1 MLIFF
6 KNAHRKANDNLF
18 RFLMTSIQS
27 LNYTNRAVRVHVLY
41 CAVTSCWETCDR
53 IIKVA
58 ITYTLKKKTYSGSRS
73 RRVLCRQQK
82 GELFHMLDKLKVT
95 FFIIEN
101 WTNLELRIQ
110 NWELNKRINFIPVV
124 FSCIQGTSYGK
135 KKRTLQISWM
145 ATMNK
150 SKENN

>member
-58 ITYTLKKKTYSGSRS
+58 ITYTLKKKKTYSGSRS

-82 GELFHMLDKLKVT
+82 GELFHILDKLKVT

-101 WTNLELRIQ
+101 WKKFRIENSELGIEQTHKLHSSGIQ
-110 NWELNKRINFIPVV
+110 LYSGHELWKKEKNTANFLN
-124 FSCIQGTSYGK
+124 G
-135 KKRTLQISWM
+135 
-145 ATMNK
+145 
-150 SKENN
+150 NNE

>member
-1 MLIFF
+1 MISRVGISVSKGRPKRKIRPTSRDVCVPVSPSCIFSRARTNSWVQPLNLYLTISDRKCYHKVLIFF

-58 ITYTLKKKTYSGSRS
+58 ITYTLKKKRHTRAREADESSVGSR
-73 RRVLCRQQK
+73 
-82 GELFHMLDKLKVT
+82 
-95 FFIIEN
+95 
-101 WTNLELRIQ
+101 
-110 NWELNKRINFIPVV
+110 
-124 FSCIQGTSYGK
+124 
-135 KKRTLQISWM
+135 
-145 ATMNK
+145 
-150 SKENN
+150 KENSFIF

>member
-27 LNYTNRAVRVHVLY
+27 LNYTNRAVRVLVLY

-53 IIKVA
+53 IVKVA
-58 ITYTLKKKTYSGSRS
+58 ITYTLKKKDILGLEKPTSPLSAAE
-73 RRVLCRQQK
+73 RRT
-82 GELFHMLDKLKVT
+82 FHTLDKLKVA

-145 ATMNK
+145 ATN
-150 SKENN
+150 E